1 MTDETSPDAGNE
13 TGIETDSSAS
23 PEATSAADA
32 ELNSDADTEPNTES
46 NTESPTDDERV
57 VRNDE
62 RERYELWRGN
72 TLVGVADVREMGGT
86 TVFTHTGIRPEFQ
99 GAGAG
104 STLVK
109 AALEDTVARGE
120 KIVAGCSFVADYV
133 AEHHEFDEH
142 LVSPDTLR

>member
-1 MTDETSPDAGNE
+1 MTDETSPDAGDE

-72 TLVGVADVREMGGT
+72 TLVGVADVREMGGA

-142 LVSPDTLR
+142 LASPDTL

>member
-1 MTDETSPDAGNE
+1 MTDETSPETGNE
-13 TGIETDSSAS
+13 AGTEANEEGSAKT
-23 PEATSAADA
+23 EANEAGSAK
-32 ELNSDADTEPNTES
+32 TEANA
-46 NTESPTDDERV
+46 DDERV

-72 TLVGVADVREMGGT
+72 TLVGVADVREMNGA

-99 GAGAG
+99 GAGSG

-142 LVSPDTLR
+142 LASPDTLR

>member
-23 PEATSAADA
+23 PEATSAA
-32 ELNSDADTEPNTES
+32 NSDADSES

-72 TLVGVADVREMGGT
+72 TLVGVADVREMGGA

>member
-1 MTDETSPDAGNE
+1 MTDETSPEAGNG
-13 TGIETDSSAS
+13 TGIETDTSAS
-23 PEATSAADA
+23 PEVNSAA
-32 ELNSDADTEPNTES
+32 NSEANAES
-46 NTESPTDDERV
+46 NTDDERV

-72 TLVGVADVREMGGT
+72 TLVGVADVREMGGA

-109 AALEDTVARGE
+109 GALEDTVARGE

-142 LVSPDTLR
+142 LASPDTL

>member
-1 MTDETSPDAGNE
+1 MTDETSPE
-13 TGIETDSSAS
+13 TGNGTG
-23 PEATSAADA
+23 ADA
-32 ELNSDADTEPNTES
+32 SS
-46 NTESPTDDERV
+46 GDERV

-72 TLVGVADVREMGGT
+72 TLVGVADVREMNGA

-99 GAGAG
+99 GAGSG

-133 AEHHEFDEH
+133 AGHHEFDEH
-142 LVSPDTLR
+142 LASPDSLR

>member
-1 MTDETSPDAGNE
+1 MTDETSPETGNE
-13 TGIETDSSAS
+13 AGTEANEEGSAKT
-23 PEATSAADA
+23 EANA
-32 ELNSDADTEPNTES
+32 
-46 NTESPTDDERV
+46 DDERV

-72 TLVGVADVREMGGT
+72 TLVGVADVREMNGA

-99 GAGAG
+99 GAGSG

-142 LVSPDTLR
+142 LASPDTLR

>member
-1 MTDETSPDAGNE
+1 MTDETSPETGNEAGTEANE
-13 TGIETDSSAS
+13 TGSAKTEANETGSAKT
-23 PEATSAADA
+23 EANA
-32 ELNSDADTEPNTES
+32 
-46 NTESPTDDERV
+46 DDERV

-72 TLVGVADVREMGGT
+72 TLVGVADVREMNGA

-99 GAGAG
+99 GAGSG

-142 LVSPDTLR
+142 LASPDTLR

>member
-23 PEATSAADA
+23 PEATSAA
-32 ELNSDADTEPNTES
+32 NSDADTES

-72 TLVGVADVREMGGT
+72 TLVGVADVREMGGA

>member
-23 PEATSAADA
+23 PEATSAA
-32 ELNSDADTEPNTES
+32 NSDADAES

-72 TLVGVADVREMGGT
+72 TLVGVADVREMGGA

-142 LVSPDTLR
+142 LVSPDTL

>member
-13 TGIETDSSAS
+13 TGIETHSSAG
-23 PEATSAADA
+23 PEATSAA
-32 ELNSDADTEPNTES
+32 NSDADAES

-72 TLVGVADVREMGGT
+72 TLVGVADVREMGGA

-142 LVSPDTLR
+142 LVSPDTL

>member
-13 TGIETDSSAS
+13 TGTETDTSAS

-32 ELNSDADTEPNTES
+32 ES

-72 TLVGVADVREMGGT
+72 TLVGVADVREMGGA

-142 LVSPDTLR
+142 LVSPDTL

>member
-1 MTDETSPDAGNE
+1 MTDETSPETGNE
-13 TGIETDSSAS
+13 TSTETDTSAS
-23 PEATSAADA
+23 PEVNTAANTEADADA
-32 ELNSDADTEPNTES
+32 EASTG
-46 NTESPTDDERV
+46 DERV
-57 VRNDE
+57 VRNHE

-72 TLVGVADVREMGGT
+72 TLVGVADVREMSGA

>member
-1 MTDETSPDAGNE
+1 MTDETSPDAGDE

-32 ELNSDADTEPNTES
+32 ESNTDADADAGTES

-72 TLVGVADVREMGGT
+72 TLVGVADVREMGGA

>member
-23 PEATSAADA
+23 SEATSAAAAESNADA
-32 ELNSDADTEPNTES
+32 ES
-46 NTESPTDDERV
+46 NTESPTEDERV

-72 TLVGVADVREMGGT
+72 TLVGVADVREMGGA

-142 LVSPDTLR
+142 LVSPDTL

>member
-32 ELNSDADTEPNTES
+32 ESNTDADAGTES

-72 TLVGVADVREMGGT
+72 TLVGVADVREMGGA

>member
-23 PEATSAADA
+23 PEVTSAADA
-32 ELNSDADTEPNTES
+32 ES

-72 TLVGVADVREMGGT
+72 TLVGVADVREMGGA

>member
-23 PEATSAADA
+23 SEATSAAAAESNADA
-32 ELNSDADTEPNTES
+32 ES
-46 NTESPTDDERV
+46 NTESPTEDERV

-72 TLVGVADVREMGGT
+72 TLVGVADVREMGGA

-142 LVSPDTLR
+142 LASPDSLR

>member
-32 ELNSDADTEPNTES
+32 ESNTDADTES

-72 TLVGVADVREMGGT
+72 TLVGVADVREMGGA

>member
-72 TLVGVADVREMGGT
+72 TLVGVADVREMGGA

>member
-1 MTDETSPDAGNE
+1 MTDETSPETGNGTGNE
-13 TGIETDSSAS
+13 TGAEANRDANTETS
-23 PEATSAADA
+23 PEST
-32 ELNSDADTEPNTES
+32 NR
-46 NTESPTDDERV
+46 DERV

-72 TLVGVADVREMGGT
+72 TLVGVADVREMNGA

-99 GAGAG
+99 GAGSG
-104 STLVK
+104 STLVQ

-142 LVSPDTLR
+142 LVSPDTL

>member
-23 PEATSAADA
+23 PEATSAA
-32 ELNSDADTEPNTES
+32 NSDAD
-46 NTESPTDDERV
+46 TESPTDDERV

-72 TLVGVADVREMGGT
+72 TLVGVADVREMGGA

>member
-32 ELNSDADTEPNTES
+32 ESNTDSDADTES

-72 TLVGVADVREMGGT
+72 TLVGVADVREMGGA